1 MKINNAELIDQM
13 LFGRT
18 VGAVAVHTEHIGL
31 ILSSGAEQEQVTSTA
46 SFTLAL
52 NRRSQVIT

>member
-13 LFGRT
+13 LFGWT
-18 VGAVAVHTEHIGL
+18 VGAVAVRTEHIYSVEL
-31 ILSSGAEQEQVTSTA
+31 NRKQMTSTA